1 MRPSVHV
8 VSDKQVSWVFRK
20 DMSLLRLTFGSI
32 VKLYS
37 TMKFKAIN
45 GVKPSNAGLI
55 WLLKFQ
61 LACSSLDSSLKGKLP
76 QPRSSSLSTG
86 SSISLPLLY
95 LSPTCFATS
104 LSNKDLRSD
113 LCLPADPLYF
123 SAVQMIEPFLYPLPA
138 QRCFLHAE
146 YWICS
151 FLPPRAV
158 YCWWWLCKLFCKF
171 KQILLYSKGSC
182 DPED

>member
-1 MRPSVHV
+1 MLTGVRCELKILKMQSFAFMRPSVHV
-8 VSDKQVSWVFRK
+8 VSDKQVLWVFRR

-86 SSISLPLLY
+86 STISLPLLY
-95 LSPTCFATS
+95 LSPTCFAIS
-104 LSNKDLRSD
+104 LSNKDLWSD
-113 LCLPADPLYF
+113 LFLPADPLQCSSNDRALSLLSTCSKVF
-123 SAVQMIEPFLYPLPA
+123 PP
-138 QRCFLHAE
+138 C
-146 YWICS
+146 WI
-151 FLPPRAV
+151 LN
-158 YCWWWLCKLFCKF
+158 L
-171 KQILLYSKGSC
+171 
-182 DPED
+182 